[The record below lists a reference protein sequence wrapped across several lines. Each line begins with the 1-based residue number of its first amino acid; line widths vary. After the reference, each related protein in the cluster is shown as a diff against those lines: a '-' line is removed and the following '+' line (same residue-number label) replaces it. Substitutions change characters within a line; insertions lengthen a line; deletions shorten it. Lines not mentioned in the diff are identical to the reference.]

1 MKNDSTDKIFVTH
14 SSEIDVPVQEQKE
27 IEVLYRTLSEET
39 HFKVSRDDI
48 IKSSMVLKDC
58 RGSRLSIVIDQNN
71 EYSFMIFDNNR
82 KFRDGGIVKS
92 DDSSFCRL
100 ETLIEKINASSEVQ
114 IEIQESYFK
123 VGTGVSIENE
133 MFILRTIR
141 ERIKDASAK
150 LDKKNNIEFLGEREK
165 ADKNMLFGDDLSGAG
180 DYARDLQASLA
191 SGHDIDAADVPGD
204 RPSERSVDKFNM
216 ER

>member
-150 LDKKNNIEFLGEREK
+150 LDKKIISNFWENVKKLIKICFLVMTFQVLVTTLEISK
-165 ADKNMLFGDDLSGAG
+165 PALHQDT
-180 DYARDLQASLA
+180 
-191 SGHDIDAADVPGD
+191 I
-204 RPSERSVDKFNM
+204 
-216 ER
+216 

>member
-141 ERIKDASAK
+141 ERMVMTFQVLVTTLEISKPALHQDM
-150 LDKKNNIEFLGEREK
+150 I
-165 ADKNMLFGDDLSGAG
+165 
-180 DYARDLQASLA
+180 
-191 SGHDIDAADVPGD
+191 
-204 RPSERSVDKFNM
+204 
-216 ER
+216 